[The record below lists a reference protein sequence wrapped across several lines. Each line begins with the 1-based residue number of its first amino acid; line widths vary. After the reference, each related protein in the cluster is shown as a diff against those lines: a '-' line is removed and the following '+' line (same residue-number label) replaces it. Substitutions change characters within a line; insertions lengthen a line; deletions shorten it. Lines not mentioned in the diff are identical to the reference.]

1 MDSTRQTIRFQF
13 VPSTWKWKWY
23 RTYDDLTIAALPV
36 RFIISSFSSSLPCH
50 FSWFEYSKLVI
61 YYRSYHFSA
70 IINKNK
76 IFFKNNAVKIASIS
90 RKKKILGI
98 FELKL
103 CTLKYQRNEH
113 VRFPILELQF
123 EVFLRYFWDPFRVH
137 LRSFLRS
144 FEVLLRSFWGPFE
157 VIWGFHKLEFEFVR
171 LLGALESIE
180 IKILNFRSHEFIQ

>member
-61 YYRSYHFSA
+61 YYRSYHFYAPPPSSTRT
-70 IINKNK
+70 KYFSK
-76 IFFKNNAVKIASIS
+76 TMQWKLHHCQE
-90 RKKKILGI
+90 KILGF

-103 CTLKYQRNEH
+103 STLKYQINVH
-113 VRFPILELQF
+113 VRFSILEFLFQ
-123 EVFLRYFWDPFRVH
+123 VFL
-137 LRSFLRS
+137 SFLRS
-144 FEVLLRSFWGPFE
+144 FWCLFDVLLRSF
-157 VIWGFHKLEFEFVR
+157 
-171 LLGALESIE
+171 
-180 IKILNFRSHEFIQ
+180 